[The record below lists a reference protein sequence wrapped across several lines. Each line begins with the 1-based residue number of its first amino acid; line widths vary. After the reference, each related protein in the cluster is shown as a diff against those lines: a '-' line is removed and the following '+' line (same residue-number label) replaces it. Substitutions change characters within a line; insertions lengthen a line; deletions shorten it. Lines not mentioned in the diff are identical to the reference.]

1 MSKSEH
7 VEITE
12 KQGHDSR
19 FYITSDQKG
28 MQLLQIRRKDGKIRF
43 KEMCD
48 EYFTLNVSK
57 KEALDILNQAIDFI
71 NSCEGE

>member
-7 VEITE
+7 VIITE

-19 FYITSDQKG
+19 FYINSQDDDCT
-28 MQLLQIRRKDGKIRF
+28 LLQIRRKDGKFRF
-43 KEMCD
+43 KEMGD

-57 KEALDILNQAIDFI
+57 KEAIDILNQAIDFI